1 MKKLSIMAA
10 LLLLATTA
18 GAKDNIDYVD
28 PFIGTTN
35 YSVCNPGSVLPHALM
50 SVVPFN
56 VMGSDLNTY
65 DKDKRWWSAPYEYTN
80 SYFTGFAHVTL
91 SGVGCPELGS
101 LLTMPTMGEVKPDC
115 RQYGT
120 EYEKESSTPGYYSV
134 MLKKYGVKCEVTSTM
149 RTSCE
154 RYTFR
159 KGQGNILLNLGDALS
174 NEGGAW
180 ARRVSDTEVE
190 GMRMLG
196 TFCYNSHSTFP
207 IYFVMRVSRKPAS
220 YGFWKKIPSLGP
232 AKEAWE
238 HYSGKFKLYDHR
250 TRDMAGQDVGCYWT
264 FNCEEGDVVEVQM
277 GVSMVSTAN
286 ARLNLEAEQPT
297 LNFDK
302 TRAAAR
308 EAWNKTL
315 NCISVE
321 GGTEAQRRVFYTAL
335 YHTQIHP
342 NVLQDV
348 NGEYPRMESDE
359 VMKTT
364 GNRYTVFSLWDTYR
378 NLTQLQ
384 TLLFPDKQEDMAR
397 SMIDMYKEWGWMPKW
412 ELYSR
417 ETWTMEGDPSIPII
431 TDMYLKGLRGFD
443 INTAYEAFM
452 KSATTAGKDNKQRP
466 DIDPYVE
473 KGYIPLGCRHVG

>member
-120 EYEKESSTPGYYSV
+120 VYEKESSTPGYYSV

-207 IYFVMRVSRKPAS
+207 IYFAVSYTHLTLPTMR
-220 YGFWKKIPSLGP
+220 
-232 AKEAWE
+232 
-238 HYSGKFKLYDHR
+238 
-250 TRDMAGQDVGCYWT
+250 
-264 FNCEEGDVVEVQM
+264 
-277 GVSMVSTAN
+277 
-286 ARLNLEAEQPT
+286 
-297 LNFDK
+297 
-302 TRAAAR
+302 
-308 EAWNKTL
+308 
-315 NCISVE
+315 
-321 GGTEAQRRVFYTAL
+321 
-335 YHTQIHP
+335 
-342 NVLQDV
+342 
-348 NGEYPRMESDE
+348 
-359 VMKTT
+359 
-364 GNRYTVFSLWDTYR
+364 TV
-378 NLTQLQ
+378 
-384 TLLFPDKQEDMAR
+384 
-397 SMIDMYKEWGWMPKW
+397 
-412 ELYSR
+412 
-417 ETWTMEGDPSIPII
+417 
-431 TDMYLKGLRGFD
+431 
-443 INTAYEAFM
+443 
-452 KSATTAGKDNKQRP
+452 
-466 DIDPYVE
+466 
-473 KGYIPLGCRHVG
+473 

>member
-1 MKKLSIMAA
+1 MAA

-174 NEGGAW
+174 NEGGGMAFTFL
-180 ARRVSDTEVE
+180 AAKGYSVGTSLVDAEKIDYCKDMMEKAAAKGVKLLLPVDTVVADAFPDPIDGPITVETVPSDA
-190 GMRMLG
+190 
-196 TFCYNSHSTFP
+196 
-207 IYFVMRVSRKPAS
+207 IPACKMGLDIGEKTRELFADAVKS
-220 YGFWKKIPSLGP
+220 AKTVVWNGP
-232 AKEAWE
+232 
-238 HYSGKFKLYDHR
+238 
-250 TRDMAGQDVGCYWT
+250 
-264 FNCEEGDVVEVQM
+264 M
-277 GVSMVSTAN
+277 GVFEN
-286 ARLNLEAEQPT
+286 PT
-297 LNFDK
+297 LAKGTIAVAQALADSDAV
-302 TRAAAR
+302 T
-308 EAWNKTL
+308 
-315 NCISVE
+315 IV
-321 GGTEAQRRVFYTAL
+321 GGR
-335 YHTQIHP
+335 
-342 NVLQDV
+342 
-348 NGEYPRMESDE
+348 
-359 VMKTT
+359 
-364 GNRYTVFSLWDTYR
+364 
-378 NLTQLQ
+378 
-384 TLLFPDKQEDMAR
+384 
-397 SMIDMYKEWGWMPKW
+397 
-412 ELYSR
+412 
-417 ETWTMEGDPSIPII
+417 
-431 TDMYLKGLRGFD
+431 
-443 INTAYEAFM
+443 
-452 KSATTAGKDNKQRP
+452 
-466 DIDPYVE
+466 
-473 KGYIPLGCRHVG
+473 